1 MNITQQG
8 LANGNFSILLHFLT
22 RKTQRRKPLIDYS
35 QSHVVISKEYMSRL
49 WQRALEKEGI
59 KTIRVVWKKKKDR
72 KAS

>member
-1 MNITQQG
+1 MKMHQKLKGGNNNFMNITQQG

-49 WQRALEKEGI
+49 
-59 KTIRVVWKKKKDR
+59 
-72 KAS
+72 